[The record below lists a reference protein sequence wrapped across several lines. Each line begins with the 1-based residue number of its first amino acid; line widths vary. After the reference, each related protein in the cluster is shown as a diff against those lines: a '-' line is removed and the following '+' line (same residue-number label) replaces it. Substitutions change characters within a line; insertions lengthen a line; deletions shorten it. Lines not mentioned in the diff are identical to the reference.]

1 MVIDGIA
8 IFTTAPSGSLWIKD
22 YKVIYL
28 GFPMQRTMLRCLLT
42 RNCCW
47 FVCFPRELWVWE
59 KIHLTFAKKWEIK
72 NLPWDHEKGS
82 ETVWHTMKPG
92 ELREVWKYHARFE
105 EKLNSVFEK
114 SMRNLANFH
123 QNTWKCQNWD
133 FNGILLSKIKN
144 TWAKKLQRIY
154 V

>member
-8 IFTTAPSGSLWIKD
+8 IFSTAPSGSLWIKD

-82 ETVWHTMKPG
+82 ETVWHTMKLW
-92 ELREVWKYHARFE
+92 ELRGLEVPCKIWRKTELCFWKKY
-105 EKLNSVFEK
+105 EKFGKFSPEHLEV
-114 SMRNLANFH
+114 
-123 QNTWKCQNWD
+123 
-133 FNGILLSKIKN
+133 SK
-144 TWAKKLQRIY
+144 LGL
-154 V
+154 